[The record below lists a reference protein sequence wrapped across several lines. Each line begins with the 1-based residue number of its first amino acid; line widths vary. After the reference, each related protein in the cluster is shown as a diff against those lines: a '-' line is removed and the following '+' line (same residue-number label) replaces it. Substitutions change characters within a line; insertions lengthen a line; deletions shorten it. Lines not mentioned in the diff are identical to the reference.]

1 VTELSTLI
9 RREIPEPRLREE
21 NGSVTVAKVAYHA
34 FELHGELKL
43 DLLWTARAETEN
55 CFNPRITGYC
65 IKSVLCV
72 ICMICIKR
80 CYPRLGRERVP
91 LAPP

>member
-1 VTELSTLI
+1 M
-9 RREIPEPRLREE
+9 
-21 NGSVTVAKVAYHA
+21 TVAKVAYHA

-65 IKSVLCV
+65 
-72 ICMICIKR
+72 MICIKR